1 MSRYLA
7 LGASLLV
14 ILSIGHVGAAA
25 TPHVR
30 VVVADATYLMA
41 DTDTL
46 GGAEEN
52 VLIRAKRKAVE
63 EVGVYIEA
71 SSQDIEKEVD
81 GTTTRSN
88 ALSVRTIAAAITRTE
103 ILEKRRVLEG
113 ERLSF
118 YIKIKV
124 MVNLDVLEDAI
135 KRQQAYEELAEH
147 DRQLHTENTRLKA
160 ELDELR
166 SQTRASHRFSVTSPS
181 TLQNQPVE
189 IVGDY
194 RYFYHDP
201 MTSAEAKDLAYAEA
215 IRMAIDT
222 APPFMD
228 ATAFIMNTAFRRHLI
243 QIIASDHL
251 KDVKLVEQTE
261 KNRTVYAKIRATV
274 NPQDIKS
281 VVEREVGRSS
291 EKELISL
298 TGQGQP

>member
-7 LGASLLV
+7 LGVSLLTLLA
-14 ILSIGHVGAAA
+14 IDPSSIAA
-25 TPHVR
+25 TSHVR
-30 VVVADATYLMA
+30 VVVTDATYLMT

-71 SSQDIEKEVD
+71 SSQDVEQEVN
-81 GTTTRSN
+81 GKISRSTS
-88 ALSVRTIAAAITRTE
+88 LSVRTIAAAITRTE
-103 ILEKRRVLEG
+103 ILEKRRRLEDD
-113 ERLSF
+113 RLSF
-118 YIKIKV
+118 YVKV
-124 MVNLDVLEDAI
+124 KVTVNLEALEEAI
-135 KRQQAYEELAEH
+135 RRQQAYEELAEH
-147 DRQLHTENTRLKA
+147 HRRLSEENNQLKT

-166 SQTRASHRFSVTSPS
+166 NQTHASRKFSVASASLP
-181 TLQNQPVE
+181 QNQPME

-201 MTSAEAKDLAYAEA
+201 MTAAEAKNLAYSEA

-228 ATAFIMNTAFRRHLI
+228 ATAFIMNSAFRRHLI
-243 QIIASDHL
+243 QIIASGHL
-251 KDVKLVEQTE
+251 TDVKLLEQTE
-261 KNRTVYAKIRATV
+261 KNRTVYAKVRATI
-274 NPQDIKS
+274 NPEDIKL

-291 EKELISL
+291 EKDLRNL
-298 TGQGQP
+298 GQNRP